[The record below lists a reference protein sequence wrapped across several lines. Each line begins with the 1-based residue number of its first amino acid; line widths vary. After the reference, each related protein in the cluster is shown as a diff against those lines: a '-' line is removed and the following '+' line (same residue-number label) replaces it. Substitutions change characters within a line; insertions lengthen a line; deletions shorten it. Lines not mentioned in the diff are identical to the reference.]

1 MLTMIGLGIAAV
13 GAIYLVL
20 SLVLPIMQ
28 SSRSDPY
35 TAYTGGGG
43 TAAATEAARYKSPTE
58 AVLGVF
64 WHGMDGSGFKRRVDV
79 GPDFSFGSLLDRMLA
94 MGLIGGGVSLIV
106 FQALVIAAILLL
118 GAPALAYFL
127 AIRRA
132 KAYEARFLLQ
142 LPNAILLVS
151 SAMAAGR
158 NFVNAL
164 QATTPNLAD
173 PIKSELEHLGN
184 RISALRVTE
193 AQAFEMW
200 AEKLPYPELHTIS
213 SALAIGNQVGLET
226 YSLLRSLSGSIQD
239 EIRGRNELDA
249 LTSQVKGTATVIS
262 YLPVIFVLLI
272 YFVTPKFV
280 TPLFTTGIGIVT
292 IIIAG
297 GMNYLARWWTGRI
310 LKRIEA

>member
-1 MLTMIGLGIAAV
+1 VLTIIGLGLAAV
-13 GAIYLVL
+13 GALYLIV
-20 SLVLPIMQ
+20 SAILPILQ
-28 SSRSDPY
+28 QARSDPY
-35 TAYTGGGG
+35 TAYTGSTG
-43 TAAATEAARYKSPTE
+43 TAAAAEAARYRSPTE
-58 AVLGVF
+58 AILGVF
-64 WHGMDGSGFKRRVDV
+64 WRGMGSSNFKRRVDV
-79 GPDFSFGSLLDRMLA
+79 GPDFIFGSLLDRMLA
-94 MGLIGGGVSLIV
+94 VSLIGV
-106 FQALVIAAILLL
+106 GLGLIIFGQPLIAAILLF
-118 GAPALAYFL
+118 GAPALTYFL

-173 PIKSELEHLGN
+173 PIKGELEHLGN
-184 RISALRVTE
+184 RIQALRVTE

-200 AEKLPYPELHTIS
+200 AERLPYPELHTIS

-226 YSLLRSLSGSIQD
+226 YALLRSLSGSIQD
-239 EIRGRNELDA
+239 EIRGRNELEA

-280 TPLFTTGIGIVT
+280 TPLFTTFIGIVT
-292 IIIAG
+292 IVIAG
-297 GMNYLARWWTGRI
+297 GMNYLSRWWTARI